1 MGFLDR
7 ARSLFLSPA
16 DRRLAAAAAE
26 AWSSAPAPS
35 RELTRV
41 HLDGLAPPAPPHNP
55 AINWTRDQP
64 APSPSSF
71 LFRPGYSDHAYQ
83 QFSAPLAFDGFSLD
97 RIRAAVTMHRI
108 GYFWESAALM
118 VAVLGFSPVFAAL
131 QQAIAPILALPRHV
145 HGGEK
150 GLAKLVAGEVEE
162 QLVPRGGL
170 LPSPYFPPTLWGTTA
185 IYLRMLGFAVWQHI
199 DGDPDPDTGIRPR
212 YTRIW
217 EPWAVQRYRSPR
229 KAVAYTTEGAI
240 EICNDG
246 KFTLVEDTNEGHLY
260 DAAICSL
267 GEETLGGKLTQEAR
281 NSFVDFFG
289 KPKLWAELPPNVPT
303 TGQAGDAFLASVDG
317 IFSPDGRGILPNGS
331 KLAAVSIS
339 GEGSQAFQGGLL
351 DAVIH
356 IFMAL
361 IGSAGTIGNGMNT
374 GAGQSYQPAKGGSW
388 TVAHHLIARPSM
400 AMVRAA
406 NQGHVAPYCDVNY
419 ADVIA
424 RAKRAGAWKYPTLSI
439 PLVSP
444 DREERIKGDVDRHKA
459 YVEQLKAE
467 QEIGAP
473 PDQDRAEKLAARFE
487 VLPVK
492 LARGNITTEDMEQK
506 LFAPDEYRVQKGYE
520 PLPSGAGG
528 VDQLA
533 KEREGGKD
541 KVGAAPAPPAPEPAD
556 ATPEQPPPEGE
567 P

>member
-1 MGFLDR
+1 M
-7 ARSLFLSPA
+7 
-16 DRRLAAAAAE
+16 AAE
-26 AWSSAPAPS
+26 QEAWTSAPAPS

-41 HLDGLAPPAPPHNP
+41 HFDGLAPPAPPNNP

-64 APSPSSF
+64 APAPSSF
-71 LFRPGYSDHAYQ
+71 VYRPGYSEHTYQ

-108 GYFWESAALM
+108 GQFWESAALM
-118 VAVLGFSPVFAAL
+118 VAVLGFSPAFAAL

-170 LPSPYFPPTLWGTTA
+170 LPSPHFPPALWGTTA

-217 EPWAVQRYRSPR
+217 EPWAVQRTRSPR
-229 KAVAYTTEGAI
+229 KAIAYTTEGPI

-246 KFTLVEDTNEGHLY
+246 KFTLVEDTNEGHLF
-260 DAAICSL
+260 DAAILAL

-281 NSFVDFFG
+281 NSFTDFFG

-303 TGQAGDAFLASVDG
+303 SGQAGEAFLASVDG

-331 KLAAVSIS
+331 KLTAVSIS

-361 IGSAGTIGNGMNT
+361 TGSAGTIGNGMNA
-374 GAGQSYQPAKGGSW
+374 GAGQSYQPAKGGAW
-388 TVAHHLIARPSM
+388 TVAHHLIARPTM

-424 RAKRAGAWKYPTLSI
+424 RAKRAGAWKSPVLSI
-439 PLVSP
+439 PIVSP
-444 DREERIKGDVDRHKA
+444 DREERIAGVIARQKALSEQVKADREA
-459 YVEQLKAE
+459 GGVV
-467 QEIGAP
+467 
-473 PDQDRAEKLAARFE
+473 DQDRVDLLAQDFEARPFT
-487 VLPVK
+487 L
-492 LARGNITTEDMEQK
+492 
-506 LFAPDEYRVQKGYE
+506 
-520 PLPSGAGG
+520 
-528 VDQLA
+528 
-533 KEREGGKD
+533 
-541 KVGAAPAPPAPEPAD
+541 AD
-556 ATPEQPPPEGE
+556 ATPRAGEIFEYHITNKQVAVDEVRARIGLDPLPDGIGSVERLAEERAAGADQAGALAKIETAKEKPTDEQASPAAAEETGAPAPA
-567 P
+567 